1 MSGRRAAKDREMK
14 SKEYT
19 GESSCRIIK
28 WRQSITHK
36 AMTTEERM
44 KEILKDLFEKHGIID
59 EGARDEFVNKLFESR
74 VIWDI
79 LPKIRLD
86 MQKLEVVTRGVRGCL
101 IFDGRYYYIL
111 PYNGK
116 AFDCTPDKKNAEE
129 DFKKFENNE
138 DIL

>member
-1 MSGRRAAKDREMK
+1 
-14 SKEYT
+14 
-19 GESSCRIIK
+19 
-28 WRQSITHK
+28 
-36 AMTTEERM
+36 MTTEERM

-79 LPKIRLD
+79 LPEIRLD

-116 AFDCTPDKKNAEE
+116 AFDCTPDKKMQ
-129 DFKKFENNE
+129 KKISKNLKIMKIYYNYYNYKKRSVPK
-138 DIL
+138 IR